1 MDRTSSYCVIG
12 AGTCGLA
19 VAKNLEERGVPVEV
33 MEQQDDVGGNWYF
46 GSPSS
51 TMYDSA
57 HLISSKR
64 LAGYLD
70 YPMPDHYPDYPGH
83 RQVLDYLR
91 AYATEFGL
99 YEAIEFNRSVTE
111 VAPAE
116 EGGWQVTLDGAES
129 RRYRGVVVANGHHNV
144 PRYPNIPGCFD
155 GVVLHSASYK
165 TPDVFAGKQVLVVG
179 GGNSGCDIAV
189 DAVPFAARTLHSM
202 RRGYHF
208 WPKLV
213 MGRPIDEI
221 NELTHRLRMPLRLR
235 RLAAGL
241 LLRATVG
248 RNRDYGLPEP
258 DHRLFESHLVINSRL
273 LYHLKHGDITAK
285 PDVTE
290 LRGGVVRFADG
301 TEEKVDLILYATGF
315 APAWSFLGNGEL
327 RPAGTAPNLYLNIF
341 HPDHDDLFAVGLV
354 QPDVG
359 IWRLADLQSR
369 LVARAIE
376 ACDEGGA
383 AAARFRAR
391 KRGTPPRLSP
401 YRYQHS
407 PRHSLEVEHVT
418 YERLLS
424 AELSRLDR
432 DLGARRRSRPGG
444 SGRPGRPGGPGG
456 PARQAA
462 GA

>member
-1 MDRTSSYCVIG
+1 MDRTRTYCVIG

-19 VAKNLEERGVPVEV
+19 AAKNLAERGVPVEV
-33 MEQQDDVGGNWYF
+33 VEQQDDIGGNWYF

-57 HLISSKR
+57 HLISSRR
-64 LAGYLD
+64 LAGYID

-91 AYATEFGL
+91 AYASEFGL
-99 YEAIEFNRSVTE
+99 YDAIELNRSVTE
-111 VAPAE
+111 VTPAAG
-116 EGGWQVTLDGAES
+116 GGWQVTLDDEES
-129 RRYRGVVVANGHHNV
+129 RRYRGVIVANGHHSV
-144 PRYPNIPGCFD
+144 PRYPDIPGWFD
-155 GVVLHSASYK
+155 GVVLHSGSYK
-165 TPDVFAGKQVLVVG
+165 TPEVFAGKQVLVVG

-221 NELTHRLRMPLRLR
+221 NELTHRLRLPLPLR
-235 RLAAGL
+235 RLAAGM

-248 RNRDYGLPEP
+248 RNRAYGLPEP
-258 DHRLFESHLVINSRL
+258 DHRLFESHLIINSRL

-290 LRGGVVRFADG
+290 LRGDVVRFADG
-301 TEEKVDLILYATGF
+301 TEEKVEVILYATGF
-315 APAWSFLGNGEL
+315 APAWSFLRNGEL
-327 RPAGTAPNLYLNIF
+327 PAAGQVPNLHLNIF
-341 HPDHDDLFAVGLV
+341 HRDHDDLFAVGLV

-359 IWRLADLQSR
+359 IWRLADMQAR

-376 ACDEGGA
+376 AQDCGGS

-391 KRGTPPRLSP
+391 KRGTAPRLSP
-401 YRYQHS
+401 YRYQQS
-407 PRHSLEVEHVT
+407 PRHGLEVEHVT
-418 YERLLS
+418 YERVLA

-432 DLGARRRSRPGG
+432 DLGGARRPPRSGG
-444 SGRPGRPGGPGG
+444 SHGRGGR
-456 PARQAA
+456 ARQAA